1 MATDGPYR
9 GSDAN
14 DEYSDEPPHHGG
26 PGRRGD
32 NLPASGPAET
42 RSRQEYRDDLLLASR
57 SEFRRE
63 QPWTAAQPAIERS
76 EWRTALDEGTVDR
89 VGLGV
94 VDERAKKFSRAERRI
109 AEHLAADGLAVVSIS
124 EGFGIRGRT
133 PDAYADDVPVEFKSL
148 DPGASDR
155 TVKAALNS
163 AKGQARHAVI
173 DARGSGLDEDQAHSG
188 IRRFS
193 GTPYGN
199 RLDAVLIIGDDYT
212 LDWKRDD

>member
-9 GSDAN
+9 GSDADDA
-14 DEYSDEPPHHGG
+14 DEHPHHSG

-32 NLPASGPAET
+32 NLSASGPAET
-42 RSRQEYRDDLLLASR
+42 RSRLEYRDDLLLAAR

-63 QPWTAAQPAIERS
+63 KPWTAAQPAIERS
-76 EWRTALDEGTVDR
+76 GWRT
-89 VGLGV
+89 V
-94 VDERAKKFSRAERRI
+94 VDERAKKFSPAERRI
-109 AEHLAADGLAVVSIS
+109 AEYLAGDGLAVVSIS

-163 AKGQARHAVI
+163 AKGQARHAVL
-173 DARGSGLDEDQAHSG
+173 DARESGLDEDQARSG